1 MKTKI
6 ELMEE
11 RAIAIEEMDAI
22 VTLAE
27 TENRDM
33 NDEEVS
39 KFNELE
45 TRSNELKAKAD
56 QSEKIKNMRSELSSK
71 NEKKEMS
78 EIRSNFSYL
87 KAINGYVNNNLDGI
101 EAEMHQEARNEAR
114 SIGKSLNGLGIPT
127 MVLENRANVLTNG
140 TAGIDVVGFSDAL
153 QGESILAKLGAQ
165 FLNGL
170 TSDARIPVM
179 SATTTAWEGET
190 DATADGGSALGNL
203 TLSPTRLATYVN
215 LSKQLIA
222 QHNVSV
228 ENAFVNDI
236 ARAVAS
242 KIDEAVFTSVAGAPN
257 FIGTG
262 KTALESTDIATLL
275 LAMEEEVAGNKG
287 LAGNLGYAISHKL
300 MAEVKRGALVS
311 QVSSLYNQGDLN
323 GYPVY
328 FTPFLGDPA
337 TDKEGA
343 YFGDFSQLVVASW
356 NGLDITIDP
365 YTEAV
370 NGMVKIVLNSY
381 YDFGLKQ
388 GNAISLGQ
396 YSGTNS

>member
-11 RAIAIEEMDAI
+11 RAIAIEEMDSI
-22 VTLAE
+22 VTLCE
-27 TENRDM
+27 TENREL
-33 NDEEVS
+33 NDDEVA
-39 KFNELE
+39 KFDELE
-45 TRSNELKAKAD
+45 TRANDLKAKAD
-56 QSEKIKNMRSELSSK
+56 QSQKIENMRKELSSK
-71 NEKKEMS
+71 NEKNESK
-78 EIRSNFSYL
+78 EIRSKYSYL
-87 KAINGYVNNNLDGI
+87 KAIGGLMNNNLDGV
-101 EAEMHQEARNEAR
+101 ELEMHQEAQHEAR
-114 SIGKSLNGLGIPT
+114 STGKSINGLGVPSMI
-127 MVLENRANVLTNG
+127 LENRANVLENG
-140 TAGIDVVGFSDAL
+140 TAGIDVVDFAESL
-153 QGESILAKLGAQ
+153 QGESILSKLGAQ

-170 TSDARIPVM
+170 TSDARIPIM
-179 SATTTAWEGET
+179 SATSVAWEGET
-190 DATADGGSALGNL
+190 DATADGGSALSNL
-203 TLSPTRLATYVN
+203 TLSPTRLATFVN

-236 ARAVAS
+236 ARAVAA
-242 KIDEAVFTSVAGAPN
+242 KIDEAVFTTTAGAPN

-262 KTALESTDIATLL
+262 KTPIDKTDIVDLM
-275 LAMEEEVAGNKG
+275 LAMEEQVAGNKG

-300 MAEVKRGALVS
+300 MAEVKKGALVS
-311 QVSSLYNQGDLN
+311 SVSSIYNDGMLN

-328 FTPFLGDPA
+328 FTPFLGDPT
-337 TDKEGA
+337 TDDEGA
-343 YFGDFSQLVVASW
+343 FFGDWSQLVVCSW

-365 YTEAV
+365 YSEAV

-388 GNAISLGQ
+388 GDAISLGA